1 MPDMP
6 PMRRFGAYP
15 RAMKRRARLL
25 LLPIVAVLVAMA
37 TAGTATG
44 PASAAPKGPTL
55 IVRDLPAQVRLA
67 PGESVQIVLSTNVTT
82 GYSWHAEGGCCA
94 KGTDLA
100 VARVSKGRYTAPEAM
115 GMVGVPGTTTWTV
128 TALRTGKTAITI
140 VTRPPGADNTMQDE
154 EVGTLTVIV
163 QRP

>member
-1 MPDMP
+1 
-6 PMRRFGAYP
+6 
-15 RAMKRRARLL
+15 MKRRIGGSVLGLGASLL
-25 LLPIVAVLVAMA
+25 GASLA
-37 TAGTATG
+37 AGA
-44 PASAAPKGPTL
+44 ASAAPKGPTL

-67 PGESVQIVLSTNVTT
+67 PGESVQIILSTNVTT

-94 KGTDLA
+94 KGTDRA

-128 TALRTGKTAITI
+128 TALRAGKTAITI